1 MPRASPTGVYSLS
14 GLGSALLRDGLTCQL
29 WGREGHTEM

>member
-14 GLGSALLRDGLTCQL
+14 GLESALPRDGVTCQL
-29 WGREGHTEM
+29 WGRERHTEM